1 MSRTGTSTSDK
12 TDKSSKSSKANR
24 TDRATIV
31 GVGETRYARWGRIG
45 DVTEHALAC
54 EAILR
59 AVADAG
65 LEIEDVDGLTSFA
78 EDRNEAVFL
87 AAELGLPALR
97 FANMV
102 WMPGGGG
109 GCAAVANAAMAVE
122 TGQAEVVVVYR
133 SLCQG
138 QFFRFGSGG
147 VDTDAPAPAAPRPP
161 TVQQADSL
169 FLASMGF
176 VMPYGLLM
184 AAAAYAL
191 PTRRHMHL
199 YGTTS
204 EQLGRIAVTFREHAN
219 RNPRAV
225 MHGRPMTIED
235 HQASPMIADPHRL
248 FDCCLE
254 SDGACAVVVTT
265 AERARDLRG
274 TRVEILASEQGAPG
288 GYGFGPFSN
297 ANVAD
302 ELYATGG
309 GEELAA
315 RLWAKAGVGP
325 SDVDVAQIYDHF
337 TGCVLMQLE
346 DFGFCARGEG
356 GAFVESGA
364 LSSDGGSLP
373 TNTHGGGLS
382 EAYIHGLN
390 HVVEG
395 VRSLRGDSANPVDG
409 AEVCLVTSG
418 ACVPVSYTHLRAHE
432 T

>member
-1 MSRTGTSTSDK
+1 MSAR
-12 TDKSSKSSKANR
+12 KAH
-24 TDRATIV
+24 IV
-31 GVGETRYARWGRIG
+31 GVGETRYARWGKIG

-54 EAILR
+54 EAIAR
-59 AVADAG
+59 AVEDAG
-65 LEIEDVDGLTSFA
+65 LDVSEVDGLASFA
-78 EDRNEAVFL
+78 EDRNEATFL
-87 AAELGLPALR
+87 AAELGLSSLR

-102 WMPGGGG
+102 WLPGGGG
-109 GCAAVANAAMAVE
+109 GCAAVGNAAMAIE

-138 QFFRFGSGG
+138 QFFRFGAA
-147 VDTDAPAPAAPRPP
+147 VADAFAATEPAPP
-161 TVQQADSL
+161 TVKQASSL
-169 FLASMGF
+169 MLASMGF
-176 VMPYGLLM
+176 AMPYGLVM

-204 EQLGRIAVTFREHAN
+204 AQLGMLAVTFREHAS

-225 MHGRPMTIED
+225 MGGRPMTLAD

-265 AERARDLRG
+265 AERARDLAR
-274 TRVEILASEQGAPG
+274 RPVEIVASEQGAPR
-288 GYGFGPFSN
+288 GYGFGPFTN
-297 ANVAD
+297 ANIAD

-309 GEELAA
+309 NEEMAN
-315 RLWAKAGVGP
+315 RLWGKAGVVP
-325 SDVDVAQIYDHF
+325 ADVDVAQIYDHF
-337 TGCVLMQLE
+337 TGCALMQLE
-346 DFGFCARGEG
+346 DFGFCGRGEG
-356 GAFVESGA
+356 GPFIESGA
-364 LSSDGGSLP
+364 LAWQGGSMP
-373 TNTHGGGLS
+373 TNTHGGSLS

-395 VRSLRGDSANPVDG
+395 VRSLRGESTSPVEG

-418 ACVPVSYTHLRAHE
+418 ACVPSSAVVLGRR
-432 T
+432 

>member
-1 MSRTGTSTSDK
+1 MAGSR
-12 TDKSSKSSKANR
+12 AR
-24 TDRATIV
+24 VV
-31 GVGETRYARWGRIG
+31 GVGESAYARGGKIG

-54 EAILR
+54 QAIQR
-59 AVADAG
+59 AVRDAG
-65 LEIEDVDGLTSFA
+65 LTMDDVDGLASFA
-78 EDRNEAVFL
+78 EDRNEAICL
-87 AAELGLPALR
+87 AAELGLPELR

-109 GCAAVANAAMAVE
+109 PCAAVGNAAMAVE
-122 TGQAEVVVVYR
+122 TGQAEVVVVFR

-138 QFFRFGSGG
+138 QFFRFGTGG
-147 VDTDAPAPAAPRPP
+147 LDASQPPDPTPP
-161 TVQQADSL
+161 TVNQANSL

-176 VMPYGLLM
+176 ALPYGLIM

-204 EQLGRIAVTFREHAN
+204 EQLGRIAVTFREHAS

-225 MHGRPMTIED
+225 MGGKPMTLED

-265 AERARDLRG
+265 EERARDCAKG
-274 TRVEILASEQGAPG
+274 GVEILGSVQGAPR
-288 GYGFGPFSN
+288 GYAFGPFTN
-297 ANVAD
+297 ANVPD

-309 GEELAA
+309 CEPMAK
-315 RLWAKAGVGP
+315 RLFSKTGLGP
-325 SDVDVAQIYDHF
+325 GDVDVAQIYDHF
-337 TGCVLMQLE
+337 TGCVLMQIE
-346 DFGFCARGEG
+346 DYGFCERGEG
-356 GAFVESGA
+356 GPFVESGA
-364 LSSDGGSLP
+364 LAWKGGNLP
-373 TNTHGGGLS
+373 TNTHGGSLS

-395 VRSLRGDSANPVDG
+395 VRSLRGESTSPVDG

-418 ACVPVSYTHLRAHE
+418 ACVPSSAALLGRR
-432 T
+432 

>member
-1 MSRTGTSTSDK
+1 MSGR
-12 TDKSSKSSKANR
+12 R
-24 TDRATIV
+24 PHLV
-31 GVGETRYARWGRIG
+31 GVGESKYTRWGKIG

-54 EAILR
+54 QAIER
-59 AVADAG
+59 AVEDAG
-65 LEIEDVDGLTSFA
+65 LAMDDVDGLASFA

-87 AAELGLPALR
+87 AAELGLPSLR

-109 GCAAVANAAMAVE
+109 GCAAVGNAAMAVE

-138 QFFRFGSGG
+138 QFFRFGSAGQ
-147 VDTDAPAPAAPRPP
+147 DLSAPPDPKPP
-161 TVQQADSL
+161 TVQQANSPM
-169 FLASMGF
+169 LASMGF
-176 VMPYGLLM
+176 AMPFGLLM

-204 EQLGRIAVTFREHAN
+204 EQLGRLAVTFREHAS

-225 MHGRPMTIED
+225 MGGRPMTLED
-235 HQASPMIADPHRL
+235 HQNSPMIADPHRL

-254 SDGACAVVVTT
+254 SDGACAVVVTSE
-265 AERARDLRG
+265 ERARDLAKPP
-274 TRVEILASEQGAPG
+274 VQLLAAEQGAPR
-288 GYGFGPFSN
+288 GYAFGPFTN
-297 ANVAD
+297 ANIPD

-309 GEELAA
+309 CEEMAG
-315 RLWAKAGVGP
+315 RLWGKAGVGP
-325 SDVDVAQIYDHF
+325 EDVDVAQIYDHF

-346 DFGFCARGEG
+346 DFGFCKRGEG
-356 GAFVESGA
+356 GPFIESGA
-364 LSSDGGSLP
+364 LAWKGGSMP
-373 TNTHGGGLS
+373 TNTHGGSLS

-395 VRSLRGDSANPVDG
+395 VRSLRGESTSPVDD
-409 AEVCLVTSG
+409 AAVCLVTSG
-418 ACVPVSYTHLRAHE
+418 ACVASSAILLGRR
-432 T
+432 

>member
-1 MSRTGTSTSDK
+1 VTLSPA
-12 TDKSSKSSKANR
+12 KAH
-24 TDRATIV
+24 IV
-31 GVGETRYARWGRIG
+31 GVGESEYARWGKIG
-45 DVTEHALAC
+45 DITEHALAC
-54 EAILR
+54 QAILR
-59 AVADAG
+59 AVEDAG
-65 LEIEDVDGLTSFA
+65 LSMDDVDGMASFA

-109 GCAAVANAAMAVE
+109 GCAAIANAAMAVE

-138 QFFRFGSGG
+138 QFFRFGTAGRDAS
-147 VDTDAPAPAAPRPP
+147 APAGPAAP
-161 TVQQADSL
+161 TVQQANSL
-169 FLASMGF
+169 MLASLGF
-176 VMPYGLLM
+176 SMPYGLLM

-204 EQLGRIAVTFREHAN
+204 EQLGMLAVTFREHAS

-225 MHGRPMTIED
+225 MGGRPMTLED

-254 SDGACAVVVTT
+254 SDGACAVVVTS
-265 AERARDLRG
+265 AARARDLAKQ
-274 TRVEILASEQGAPG
+274 RVEILASEQGAPK
-288 GYGFGPFSN
+288 GYAIGPFSN
-297 ANVAD
+297 ANIPD
-302 ELYATGG
+302 DLYATGG
-309 GEELAA
+309 CEEMAG
-315 RLWAKAGVGP
+315 RLFGKAGVAPG
-325 SDVDVAQIYDHF
+325 DVDVAQIYDHF

-346 DFGFCARGEG
+346 DYGFCKRGEG
-356 GAFVESGA
+356 GPFIESGA
-364 LSSDGGSLP
+364 LTVHGGSLP
-373 TNTHGGGLS
+373 TNTHGGSLS

-395 VRSLRGDSANPVDG
+395 VRSLRGESTSPVED
-409 AEVCLVTSG
+409 AELCLVTSG
-418 ACVPVSYTHLRAHE
+418 ACVPSSAVLLARR
-432 T
+432 

>member
-1 MSRTGTSTSDK
+1 
-12 TDKSSKSSKANR
+12 
-24 TDRATIV
+24 
-31 GVGETRYARWGRIG
+31 VGESAYSRWGKIG

-54 EAILR
+54 QAISR
-59 AVADAG
+59 AVEDAG
-65 LEIEDVDGLTSFA
+65 LSMDDVDGLASFA
-78 EDRNEAVFL
+78 EDRNEAIFL

-97 FANMV
+97 FGNMV

-109 GCAAVANAAMAVE
+109 GCAAVSNAAMAVE

-138 QFFRFGSGG
+138 QFFRFGTGG
-147 VDTDAPAPAAPRPP
+147 VSADAPGEPP
-161 TVQQADSL
+161 VPSLQQANSL
-169 FLASMGF
+169 LLASMGF
-176 VMPYGLLM
+176 AMPYGLLM

-204 EQLGRIAVTFREHAN
+204 EQLGLLAVTFREHAS

-225 MHGRPMTIED
+225 MGGRPLTLED

-265 AERARDLRG
+265 PERARDLAKPP
-274 TRVEILASEQGAPG
+274 VEILASEQGAPK
-288 GYGFGPFSN
+288 GYGFGPFTN
-297 ANVAD
+297 ANIAD
-302 ELYATGG
+302 GLYATGG
-309 GEELAA
+309 CEEMAN
-315 RLWAKAGVGP
+315 RLWAKAGLGP
-325 SDVDVAQIYDHF
+325 GDVDVAQLYDHF

-346 DFGFCARGEG
+346 DYGFCSRGEG
-356 GAFVESGA
+356 GAFIESGA
-364 LSSDGGSLP
+364 LAWRGGSIP
-373 TNTHGGGLS
+373 TNTHGGSLS

-395 VRSLRGDSANPVDG
+395 VRSLRGESTSPVED
-409 AEVCLVTSG
+409 AEVCLVTSA
-418 ACVPVSYTHLRAHE
+418 ACVPSSALVLGRK
-432 T
+432 

>member
-1 MSRTGTSTSDK
+1 MSRP
-12 TDKSSKSSKANR
+12 KAH
-24 TDRATIV
+24 IV
-31 GVGETRYARWGRIG
+31 GVGESRYTRWGKIG

-54 EAILR
+54 QVIQR

-65 LEIEDVDGLTSFA
+65 LAMDDVDGLASFS
-78 EDRNEAVFL
+78 EDRNEAVFI

-97 FANMV
+97 FSNMV

-109 GCAAVANAAMAVE
+109 GCAAISNAAMAVE
-122 TGQAEVVVVYR
+122 SGQAEVVVVYR

-138 QFFRFGSGG
+138 QFFRFGAGG
-147 VDTDAPAPAAPRPP
+147 MGLSSPEEPAPP
-161 TVQQADSL
+161 TLQQANSMM
-169 FLASMGF
+169 LASVGF
-176 VMPYGLLM
+176 VMPYGLLT
-184 AAAAYAL
+184 AAAAYSL

-204 EQLGRIAVTFREHAN
+204 EQLGLLAVTFREHAS

-225 MHGRPMTIED
+225 MGDRPMTLED

-265 AERARDLRG
+265 QERARDLAKKP
-274 TRVEILASEQGAPG
+274 VEILASEQGAPK
-288 GYGFGPFSN
+288 GYAFGSFSN
-297 ANVAD
+297 ANIAD

-309 GEELAA
+309 GEEMAN
-315 RLWAKAGVGP
+315 RLWGKAGLRP
-325 SDVDVAQIYDHF
+325 ADVDVAQIYDHF

-346 DFGFCARGEG
+346 DYGFCERGEG
-356 GAFVESGA
+356 GPFIESGA
-364 LSSDGGSLP
+364 LSWKGGSLP
-373 TNTHGGGLS
+373 TNTHGGSLS

-395 VRSLRGDSANPVDG
+395 VRSLRGESTSPVEN
-409 AEVCLVTSG
+409 AEVCLVTSA
-418 ACVPVSYTHLRAHE
+418 ACVPSSAILLVRR
-432 T
+432 

>member
-1 MSRTGTSTSDK
+1 MTR
-12 TDKSSKSSKANR
+12 R
-24 TDRATIV
+24 RAHIV
-31 GVGETRYARWGRIG
+31 GVGESRYTRWGKIG

-54 EAILR
+54 QAIQA

-65 LEIEDVDGLTSFA
+65 LAMDDVDGLASFA

-97 FANMV
+97 FGNMV

-109 GCAAVANAAMAVE
+109 GCAAVGNAAMAVE

-138 QFFRFGSGG
+138 QFFRFGQAGRDVS
-147 VDTDAPAPAAPRPP
+147 APADPEPP
-161 TVQQADSL
+161 TLQQATSL
-169 FLASMGF
+169 MLASLGF
-176 VMPYGLLM
+176 SSMPYGLLM

-204 EQLGRIAVTFREHAN
+204 EQLGHIAVTFREHAS

-225 MHGRPMTIED
+225 MGGRPMTLED

-254 SDGACAVVVTT
+254 SDGACAVVVTS
-265 AERARDLRG
+265 AARARDLAKPP
-274 TRVEILASEQGAPG
+274 VEILASEQGAPR
-288 GYGFGPFSN
+288 GYAFGPFSN
-297 ANVAD
+297 ANIPD
-302 ELYATGG
+302 DLYATGG
-309 GEELAA
+309 GEEMAG
-315 RLWAKAGVGP
+315 RLFGKAGLGP
-325 SDVDVAQIYDHF
+325 SDVDVAQLYDHF
-337 TGCVLMQLE
+337 TGCVLMQIE
-346 DFGFCARGEG
+346 DYGFCKRGEG
-356 GAFVESGA
+356 GPFVESGA
-364 LSSDGGSLP
+364 LSWKGGSLP
-373 TNTHGGGLS
+373 TNTHGGSLS

-395 VRSLRGDSANPVDG
+395 VRTLRGESTSPVEG
-409 AEVCLVTSG
+409 AEVCLVTSA
-418 ACVPVSYTHLRAHE
+418 ACVPSSAVLLGRR
-432 T
+432 

>member
-1 MSRTGTSTSDK
+1 VTLSPA
-12 TDKSSKSSKANR
+12 KAH
-24 TDRATIV
+24 IV
-31 GVGETRYARWGRIG
+31 GVGESEYARWGKIG
-45 DVTEHALAC
+45 DITEHALAC
-54 EAILR
+54 QAILR
-59 AVADAG
+59 AVEDAG
-65 LEIEDVDGLTSFA
+65 LSMDDVDGMASFA

-109 GCAAVANAAMAVE
+109 GCAAIANAAMAVE

-138 QFFRFGSGG
+138 QFFRFGTAGRDAS
-147 VDTDAPAPAAPRPP
+147 APAGPAAP
-161 TVQQADSL
+161 TVQQANSL
-169 FLASMGF
+169 MLASLGF
-176 VMPYGLLM
+176 SMPYGLLM

-204 EQLGRIAVTFREHAN
+204 EQLGMLAVTFREHAS

-225 MHGRPMTIED
+225 MGGRPMTLED

-254 SDGACAVVVTT
+254 SDGACAVVVTS
-265 AERARDLRG
+265 AARARDLAKQ
-274 TRVEILASEQGAPG
+274 RVEILASEQGAPK
-288 GYGFGPFSN
+288 GYAFGPFSN
-297 ANVAD
+297 ANIPD
-302 ELYATGG
+302 DLYATGG
-309 GEELAA
+309 CEEMAG
-315 RLWAKAGVGP
+315 RLFGKAGVAPG
-325 SDVDVAQIYDHF
+325 DVDVAQIYDHF

-346 DFGFCARGEG
+346 DYGFCKRGEG
-356 GAFVESGA
+356 GPFIESGA
-364 LSSDGGSLP
+364 LTVHGGSLP
-373 TNTHGGGLS
+373 TNTHGGSLS

-395 VRSLRGDSANPVDG
+395 VRSLRGESTSPVEN
-409 AEVCLVTSG
+409 AELCLVTSG
-418 ACVPVSYTHLRAHE
+418 ACVPSSAVLLARR
-432 T
+432 

>member
-1 MSRTGTSTSDK
+1 MSRS
-12 TDKSSKSSKANR
+12 
-24 TDRATIV
+24 RAHIV
-31 GVGETRYARWGRIG
+31 GVGETRYTRWGKIG

-54 EAILR
+54 QAIQR

-65 LEIEDVDGLTSFA
+65 LSIDDVDGLASFA
-78 EDRNEAVFL
+78 DDRNEAVFL

-97 FANMV
+97 FGNMV

-138 QFFRFGSGG
+138 QFFRFGSGA
-147 VDTDAPAPAAPRPP
+147 TLAASPSDNPKPP
-161 TVQQADSL
+161 TVQQANSL
-169 FLASMGF
+169 LLASMGF
-176 VMPYGLLM
+176 ALPYGLAM

-199 YGTTS
+199 YGTTG
-204 EQLGRIAVTFREHAN
+204 EQLGRIAVTFREHAS

-225 MHGRPMTIED
+225 MGGRPMTLED

-254 SDGACAVVVTT
+254 SDGACAIVVTT
-265 AERARDLRG
+265 AERGRDLAKRP
-274 TRVEILASEQGAPG
+274 VEILASEQGAPR
-288 GYGFGPFSN
+288 GYAFGPFTN
-297 ANVAD
+297 ANIAD
-302 ELYATGG
+302 EIYATGG
-309 GEELAA
+309 TEELAG
-315 RLWAKAGVGP
+315 RLWGKAALGP
-325 SDVDVAQIYDHF
+325 DDVDVAQIYDHF

-346 DFGFCARGEG
+346 DYGFCKRGEG
-356 GAFVESGA
+356 GPFVESGA
-364 LSSDGGSLP
+364 LSWHGGSLP
-373 TNTHGGGLS
+373 TNTHGGSLS

-395 VRSLRGDSANPVDG
+395 VRSLRGESTSPVEG
-409 AEVCLVTSG
+409 AQVCLVTSA
-418 ACVPVSYTHLRAHE
+418 ACVPSSALLLGRR
-432 T
+432 

>member
-1 MSRTGTSTSDK
+1 MSQK
-12 TDKSSKSSKANR
+12 
-24 TDRATIV
+24 RAHIV
-31 GVGETRYARWGRIG
+31 GVGESQYSRWGQIG

-54 EAILR
+54 QAIQR

-65 LEIEDVDGLTSFA
+65 LSVDDVDGLASFA
-78 EDRNEAVFL
+78 DDRNEAVFL

-138 QFFRFGSGG
+138 QFFRFGTGG
-147 VDTDAPAPAAPRPP
+147 VDPNAPAPAEPAPP

-169 FLASMGF
+169 MLASLGF
-176 VMPYGLLM
+176 SIPFGLIM

-204 EQLGRIAVTFREHAN
+204 EQLGMLAVTFREHAS

-225 MHGRPMTIED
+225 MGGRPMTLED

-265 AERARDLRG
+265 QERARDLAARP
-274 TRVEILASEQGAPG
+274 VEILASEQGAPK

-302 ELYATGG
+302 EIYATGG
-309 GEELAA
+309 GEEMAN
-315 RLWAKAGVGP
+315 RLWAKAGLGP
-325 SDVDVAQIYDHF
+325 GDVDVAQLYDHF

-346 DFGFCARGEG
+346 DYGFCERGEG
-356 GAFVESGA
+356 GPFIESGA
-364 LSSDGGSLP
+364 LSWHGGSLP
-373 TNTHGGGLS
+373 TNTHGGSLS

-395 VRSLRGDSANPVDG
+395 VRSLRGDSTSPVEN
-409 AEVCLVTSG
+409 AEVCLVTSA
-418 ACVPVSYTHLRAHE
+418 ACVPSSTVLLGRR
-432 T
+432 

>member
-1 MSRTGTSTSDK
+1 VSR
-12 TDKSSKSSKANR
+12 A
-24 TDRATIV
+24 RAHIV
-31 GVGETRYARWGRIG
+31 GVGESKYTRWGRIG
-45 DVTEHALAC
+45 DTSEHALAC
-54 EAILR
+54 QVIQR

-65 LEIEDVDGLTSFA
+65 LSMDDVDGLASFA
-78 EDRNEAVFL
+78 EDRNEAVFI

-138 QFFRFGSGG
+138 QFFRFGQAGR
-147 VDTDAPAPAAPRPP
+147 DAGMLATPATP
-161 TVQQADSL
+161 TVQPANSL
-169 FLASMGF
+169 MLASMGF
-176 VMPYGLLM
+176 ALPYGLIM

-204 EQLGRIAVTFREHAN
+204 EQLGAIAVTFREHAS

-225 MHGRPMTIED
+225 MGGKPMTLED
-235 HQASPMIADPHRL
+235 HQRSPMIADPHRL

-254 SDGACAVVVTT
+254 SDGACAVVVTSE
-265 AERARDLRG
+265 ERARDLAKRP
-274 TRVEILASEQGAPG
+274 VEILASEQGAPR
-288 GYGFGPFSN
+288 GYAFGPFTN
-297 ANVAD
+297 ANIPDA
-302 ELYATGG
+302 LYATGG
-309 GEELAA
+309 CEEMAG
-315 RLWAKAGVGP
+315 RLWGKAGLGP
-325 SDVDVAQIYDHF
+325 GDVDVAQIYDHF

-356 GAFVESGA
+356 GPFVASGA
-364 LSSDGGSLP
+364 LACQGGSLP
-373 TNTHGGGLS
+373 TNTHGGSLS

-395 VRSLRGDSANPVDG
+395 VRSLRGESTSPVEG

-418 ACVPVSYTHLRAHE
+418 ACVASSALLLGGR
-432 T
+432 

>member
-1 MSRTGTSTSDK
+1 
-12 TDKSSKSSKANR
+12 
-24 TDRATIV
+24 
-31 GVGETRYARWGRIG
+31 VGESNYTRWGKIG

-54 EAILR
+54 QAIGR

-65 LEIEDVDGLTSFA
+65 LSMDDVDGLASFA
-78 EDRNEAVFL
+78 EDRNEAIFL

-97 FANMV
+97 FGNMV

-109 GCAAVANAAMAVE
+109 GCAAVSNAAMAVE
-122 TGQAEVVVVYR
+122 SGQAEVVVVYR

-138 QFFRFGSGG
+138 QFYRFGSAG
-147 VDTDAPAPAAPRPP
+147 VSADAPAEPQVPRL
-161 TVQQADSL
+161 QQAGSL
-169 FLASMGF
+169 LMASMGF
-176 VMPYGLLM
+176 AMPYGLLM

-204 EQLGRIAVTFREHAN
+204 EQLGMLAVTFREHAS

-225 MHGRPMTIED
+225 MGGRPLTLED

-265 AERARDLRG
+265 RERARD
-274 TRVEILASEQGAPG
+274 TAKPSVEILASEQGAPR
-288 GYGFGPFSN
+288 GYGFGPFTN
-297 ANVAD
+297 ANIAD

-309 GEELAA
+309 CEEMAG
-315 RLWAKAGVGP
+315 RLWAKSGLSPG
-325 SDVDVAQIYDHF
+325 DVDVAQLYDHF
-337 TGCVLMQLE
+337 TGCVLMQIE
-346 DFGFCARGEG
+346 DYGFCQRGEG
-356 GAFVESGA
+356 GPFIESGA
-364 LSSDGGSLP
+364 LAWQGGSLP
-373 TNTHGGGLS
+373 TNTHGGSLS

-395 VRSLRGDSANPVDG
+395 VRSLRGESTSPVEG
-409 AEVCLVTSG
+409 AEVCLVTSA
-418 ACVPVSYTHLRAHE
+418 ACVPSSAVLLGRA
-432 T
+432 

>member
-1 MSRTGTSTSDK
+1 MNST
-12 TDKSSKSSKANR
+12 A
-24 TDRATIV
+24 AHIV
-31 GVGETRYARWGRIG
+31 GVGESAYTRWGKIG

-54 EAILR
+54 QAIVR
-59 AVADAG
+59 AVDDAG
-65 LEIEDVDGLTSFA
+65 LSMDDVDGLASFA
-78 EDRNEAVFL
+78 EDRNEAIFL
-87 AAELGLPALR
+87 ASELGLPALR
-97 FANMV
+97 FGNMV

-109 GCAAVANAAMAVE
+109 GCAAVSNAAMAVE

-147 VDTDAPAPAAPRPP
+147 VSLDPQAEAPVPSL
-161 TVQQADSL
+161 QQANSL
-169 FLASMGF
+169 LLASMGF
-176 VMPYGLLM
+176 AMPYGLLM

-204 EQLGRIAVTFREHAN
+204 EQLGLLAVTFREHAS

-225 MHGRPMTIED
+225 MGGRPLTLED

-265 AERARDLRG
+265 GERARDLAKPA
-274 TRVEILASEQGAPG
+274 VEILASEQGAPK
-288 GYGFGPFSN
+288 GYGFGPFTN
-297 ANVAD
+297 ANIAD

-309 GEELAA
+309 CEEMAS
-315 RLWAKAGVGP
+315 RLWGKSGLGP
-325 SDVDVAQIYDHF
+325 ADVDVAQLYDHF
-337 TGCVLMQLE
+337 TGCVLMQIE
-346 DFGFCARGEG
+346 DYGFCERGEG
-356 GAFVESGA
+356 GSFIESGA
-364 LSSDGGSLP
+364 LAWEGGSLP
-373 TNTHGGGLS
+373 TNTHGGSLS

-395 VRSLRGDSANPVDG
+395 VRSLRDESTSPVEG
-409 AEVCLVTSG
+409 AEVCLVTSA
-418 ACVPVSYTHLRAHE
+418 ACVPSSAVLLGKA
-432 T
+432 

>member
-1 MSRTGTSTSDK
+1 MSRP
-12 TDKSSKSSKANR
+12 
-24 TDRATIV
+24 RAHIV
-31 GVGETRYARWGRIG
+31 GVGESQYTRWGKIG

-54 EAILR
+54 QAIQR

-65 LEIEDVDGLTSFA
+65 LSLDDVDGLASFA

-97 FANMV
+97 FGNMV

-109 GCAAVANAAMAVE
+109 GCAAISNAAMAVE

-138 QFFRFGSGG
+138 QFFRFGTGG
-147 VDTDAPAPAAPRPP
+147 VNADAPADPEPP
-161 TVQQADSL
+161 TLGQASSL
-169 FLASMGF
+169 LLASMGF
-176 VMPYGLLM
+176 ALPYGLLM

-204 EQLGRIAVTFREHAN
+204 EQLGTIAVTFREHAS

-225 MHGRPMTIED
+225 MGERPMTLED

-265 AERARDLRG
+265 EERARDLAKRP
-274 TRVEILASEQGAPG
+274 VEILASEQGAPK
-288 GYGFGPFSN
+288 GYAFGPFTN
-297 ANVAD
+297 ANIAD

-309 GEELAA
+309 CEEMAD
-315 RLWAKAGVGP
+315 RLWGKAGVSA

-346 DFGFCARGEG
+346 DYGFCERGEG
-356 GAFVESGA
+356 GPFVESGA
-364 LSSDGGSLP
+364 LSWHGGSLP
-373 TNTHGGGLS
+373 TNTHGGSLS

-395 VRSLRGDSANPVDG
+395 VRSLRGESTSPVEN

-418 ACVPVSYTHLRAHE
+418 ACVPSSAVLLGRR
-432 T
+432 

>member
-1 MSRTGTSTSDK
+1 MARP
-12 TDKSSKSSKANR
+12 KAQ
-24 TDRATIV
+24 IV
-31 GVGETRYARWGRIG
+31 GVGESKYTRWGKIG

-54 EAILR
+54 QAIQR

-65 LEIEDVDGLTSFA
+65 LSMDDVDGLASFA

-109 GCAAVANAAMAVE
+109 GCAAISNASMAVE

-138 QFFRFGSGG
+138 QFFRFGTGG
-147 VDTDAPAPAAPRPP
+147 VDASAPADPTPP
-161 TVQQADSL
+161 TLQQASSL
-169 FLASMGF
+169 MLASMGF
-176 VMPYGLLM
+176 ALPYGLLM

-204 EQLGRIAVTFREHAN
+204 QQLGTIAVTFREHAS

-225 MHGRPMTIED
+225 MGGRPMTLED
-235 HQASPMIADPHRL
+235 HQASPLIADPHRL

-265 AERARDLRG
+265 AERARDLAKPS
-274 TRVEILASEQGAPG
+274 VEILASEQGAPR
-288 GYGFGPFSN
+288 GYAFGPFTN
-297 ANVAD
+297 ANIAD
-302 ELYATGG
+302 EIYATGG
-309 GEELAA
+309 CEEMAG
-315 RLWAKAGVGP
+315 RLWGKAGLES

-346 DFGFCARGEG
+346 DFGFCKRGEG
-356 GAFVESGA
+356 GPFIESGA
-364 LSSDGGSLP
+364 LSWHGGSLP
-373 TNTHGGGLS
+373 TNTHGGSLS

-395 VRSLRGDSANPVDG
+395 VRALRGESTSPVEG
-409 AEVCLVTSG
+409 AQVCLVTSG
-418 ACVPVSYTHLRAHE
+418 ACVPSSAVLLGRR
-432 T
+432 

>member
-1 MSRTGTSTSDK
+1 
-12 TDKSSKSSKANR
+12 
-24 TDRATIV
+24 V
-31 GVGETRYARWGRIG
+31 GVGESQYTRWGKIG

-54 EAILR
+54 QAIQR

-65 LEIEDVDGLTSFA
+65 LSMDDVDGLASFA

-87 AAELGLPALR
+87 AAELGLPSLR

-138 QFFRFGSGG
+138 QFFRFGTGG
-147 VDTDAPAPAAPRPP
+147 VDASAPADPAAP
-161 TVQQADSL
+161 TVQQANSL
-169 FLASMGF
+169 MLASLGF
-176 VMPYGLLM
+176 AMPYGLLM

-204 EQLGRIAVTFREHAN
+204 KQLGMLAVTFREHAS

-225 MHGRPMTIED
+225 MGGRPMTLED

-265 AERARDLRG
+265 AERARDLAKRPI
-274 TRVEILASEQGAPG
+274 ELLASEQGAPK
-288 GYGFGPFSN
+288 GYAFGPFSN
-297 ANVAD
+297 ANIAD
-302 ELYATGG
+302 AVYATGG
-309 GEELAA
+309 GEEMAK
-315 RLWAKAGVGP
+315 RLWAKAGLGP
-325 SDVDVAQIYDHF
+325 GDADVVQLYDHF

-346 DFGFCARGEG
+346 DYGFCERGEG
-356 GAFVESGA
+356 GPFIESGA
-364 LSSDGGSLP
+364 LSWNGGSLP
-373 TNTHGGGLS
+373 ANTHGGSLS

-395 VRSLRGDSANPVDG
+395 VRSLRGDSTSPVQN
-409 AEVCLVTSG
+409 AEVCLVTSA
-418 ACVPVSYTHLRAHE
+418 ACVPSSALLLGRR
-432 T
+432 

>member
-1 MSRTGTSTSDK
+1 MSRP
-12 TDKSSKSSKANR
+12 KAH
-24 TDRATIV
+24 IV
-31 GVGETRYARWGRIG
+31 GVGESRYTRWGKIG

-54 EAILR
+54 QVIQR

-65 LEIEDVDGLTSFA
+65 LAMDDVDGLASFS
-78 EDRNEAVFL
+78 EDRNEAVFI

-97 FANMV
+97 FSNMV

-109 GCAAVANAAMAVE
+109 GCAAISNAAMAVE
-122 TGQAEVVVVYR
+122 SGQAEVVVVYR

-138 QFFRFGSGG
+138 QFFRFGAGG
-147 VDTDAPAPAAPRPP
+147 LGLSSPEDPAPP
-161 TVQQADSL
+161 TLQQANSMM
-169 FLASMGF
+169 LASVGF
-176 VMPYGLLM
+176 VMPYGLLT
-184 AAAAYAL
+184 AAAAYSL

-204 EQLGRIAVTFREHAN
+204 EQLGLLAVTFREHAS

-225 MHGRPMTIED
+225 MGDRPMTLED

-265 AERARDLRG
+265 QERARDLAKKP
-274 TRVEILASEQGAPG
+274 VEILASEQGAPK
-288 GYGFGPFSN
+288 GYAFGSFSN
-297 ANVAD
+297 ANIAD

-309 GEELAA
+309 GEEMAN
-315 RLWAKAGVGP
+315 RLWGKAGLRP
-325 SDVDVAQIYDHF
+325 ADVDVAQIYDHF

-346 DFGFCARGEG
+346 DYGFCERGEG
-356 GAFVESGA
+356 GPFIESGA
-364 LSSDGGSLP
+364 LSWKGGSLP
-373 TNTHGGGLS
+373 TNTHGGSLS

-395 VRSLRGDSANPVDG
+395 VRSLRGESTSPVEN
-409 AEVCLVTSG
+409 AEVCLVTSA
-418 ACVPVSYTHLRAHE
+418 ACVPSSAILLGRR
-432 T
+432 

>member
-1 MSRTGTSTSDK
+1 MSR
-12 TDKSSKSSKANR
+12 SKAH
-24 TDRATIV
+24 IV
-31 GVGETRYARWGRIG
+31 GVGESRYTRWGKIG

-54 EAILR
+54 QAIKL

-65 LEIEDVDGLTSFA
+65 LTMDDVDGMASFA

-109 GCAAVANAAMAVE
+109 GCAAISNAAMAVE

-138 QFFRFGSGG
+138 QFFRFGTGG
-147 VDTDAPAPAAPRPP
+147 MDASAPVDPTPPAL
-161 TVQQADSL
+161 QQANSL
-169 FLASMGF
+169 MLASLGF
-176 VMPYGLLM
+176 SSMPYGLLM

-204 EQLGRIAVTFREHAN
+204 EQLGMLAVTFREHAS

-225 MHGRPMTIED
+225 MGDRPMTLAD

-254 SDGACAVVVTT
+254 SDGACAVVVTSR
-265 AERARDLRG
+265 ERARDLAKRP
-274 TRVEILASEQGAPG
+274 VEILASEQGAPR
-288 GYGFGPFSN
+288 GYAFGPFSN
-297 ANVAD
+297 ANIAD
-302 ELYATGG
+302 EIYATGG
-309 GEELAA
+309 GEEMAG
-315 RLWAKAGVGP
+315 RLWGKAGLRPG
-325 SDVDVAQIYDHF
+325 DVDVAQIYDHF

-346 DFGFCARGEG
+346 DYGFCKRGEG
-356 GAFVESGA
+356 GPFIESGA
-364 LSSDGGSLP
+364 LSWHGGILP
-373 TNTHGGGLS
+373 TNTHGGSLS

-395 VRSLRGDSANPVDG
+395 VRSLRGESTSPVEN

-418 ACVPVSYTHLRAHE
+418 ACVPSSAILLGRK
-432 T
+432 